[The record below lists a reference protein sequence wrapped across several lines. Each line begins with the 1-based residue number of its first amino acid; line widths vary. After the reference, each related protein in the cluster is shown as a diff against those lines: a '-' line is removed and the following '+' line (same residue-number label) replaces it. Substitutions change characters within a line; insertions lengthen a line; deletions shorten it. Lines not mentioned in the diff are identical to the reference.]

1 MASISAKGAK
11 RIKLIPP
18 KNVYNRLSNRCFWLT
33 TSPQGRLIWALKDGL
48 LGVFLAGPSL
58 QGKTGSLRT
67 VAWLPWCHRCHLS
80 LDNCISPSL
89 CLLVANIIMSYGSL
103 RFQYGKQYQNILAD
117 WKTQIHWPPP
127 LTSPHPPYTYT
138 NYGGPGYI
146 SFPVATF
153 LF

>member
-18 KNVYNRLSNRCFWLT
+18 NNVYNRLSNRCFWLT
-33 TSPQGRLIWALKDGL
+33 TSPQGRLIWALKDAL
-48 LGVFLAGPSL
+48 LGVFLAGPRL

-89 CLLVANIIMSYGSL
+89 CLLVANIIMSYGSI
-103 RFQYGKQYQNILAD
+103 RFQYGKQYQNIFAD
-117 WKTQIHWPPP
+117 WKTNTLAPTLNLPPP
-127 LTSPHPPYTYT
+127 AIHIHKLWRSWVH
-138 NYGGPGYI
+138 